1 MHEMGFRMALEL
13 VDTIWSAM
21 HDNELYSPSD
31 LANSLEQPIETVTRV
46 LEFLKKYKFADQV
59 TKREM
64 LFRKVTGTL
73 DPGDALR
80 VLQTLLEDTHASDA
94 GQVASVSKINRH
106 PKLFLDVRLGNRISR
121 PKDAN

>member
-1 MHEMGFRMALEL
+1 MHAMGFRMAFDVVNL
-13 VDTIWSAM
+13 IWSAM
-21 HDNELYSPSD
+21 HDNELYSPGD

-59 TKREM
+59 TRREM
-64 LFRKVTGTL
+64 LFRKTATAVG
-73 DPGDALR
+73 PSDALR

-94 GQVASVSKINRH
+94 GQVVSVSKINRH
-106 PKLFLDVRLGNRISR
+106 QKHFLDVRLGNRIVR

>member
-1 MHEMGFRMALEL
+1 MVLDV

-59 TKREM
+59 TRREM
-64 LFRKVTGTL
+64 LFRKTAAAVG
-73 DPGDALR
+73 PGDALR
-80 VLQTLLEDTHASDA
+80 VLQTLLEDVRVSDE
-94 GQVASVSKINRH
+94 GQVVSVSKINGN
-106 PKLFLDVRLGNRISR
+106 PKRLLDVRLGTGSSD
-121 PKDAN
+121 PKMRTSLGLDG